1 MRKLK
6 YYFKLYVRIIQ
17 YPFEYFGHVI
27 NVFDLILNYMQHS
40 KTPSPQAFYMEYFC
54 HKLNLRL
61 AHATLS

>member
-6 YYFKLYVRIIQ
+6 ILFQIIYVRTISVHTLDMLLI
-17 YPFEYFGHVI
+17 YLTF
-27 NVFDLILNYMQHS
+27 ILNYMQHS

>member
-6 YYFKLYVRIIQ
+6 ILFQIMCTYNIRS
-17 YPFEYFGHVI
+17 YFGHVVNI
-27 NVFDLILNYMQHS
+27 FDLILNYMQHS